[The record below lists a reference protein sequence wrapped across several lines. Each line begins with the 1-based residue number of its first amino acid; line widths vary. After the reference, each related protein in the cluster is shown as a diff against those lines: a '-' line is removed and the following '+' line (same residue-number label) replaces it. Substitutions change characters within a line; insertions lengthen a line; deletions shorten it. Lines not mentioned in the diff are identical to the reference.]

1 MTSST
6 RRAGGG
12 LEVARRLDR
21 QDPLG
26 HLRELFCVPPGTIY
40 MDGNSLGLLSLPAQ
54 AAAIEAL
61 AQWREQAIGG
71 WLEADPPWF
80 TLGEELGRQMAPL
93 VGAAPDSVVVTGAT
107 TVNLHNLLATFYRPC
122 ARRYRILADELNF
135 PSDLYALRSH
145 LALRGRDPA
154 GDLRL
159 VSSRDGRI
167 LEEEDIIRA
176 MDDSV
181 AVAVLPSVLYR
192 SGQLL
197 DIRRLTAAAHEQGV
211 LMGFDISHSAG
222 AVPHELDADGVDFA
236 FWCTY
241 KYLNGGPGSTGA
253 LYVNRRHHHLGGGL
267 AGWWGY
273 RKDRQFAMSLDWEAA
288 PSAGAWQIST
298 IPVLATAALRGALA
312 VTTQAGIE
320 TIRAKSLDLTG
331 YLVDMADA
339 WLSGDEMGF
348 AVGTPRDPGRRGG
361 HVALEHVEAVRIVK
375 ALRARGV
382 VPDFRPP
389 NVIRLA
395 PVALSNTF
403 EDVWRVVEHLRQIA
417 GGREYEAYAAEPD
430 VVA

>member
-1 MTSST
+1 MTSSIS
-6 RRAGGG
+6 RAGG
-12 LEVARRLDR
+12 LEVARQLDR
-21 QDPLG
+21 HDPLAS
-26 HLRELFCVPPGTIY
+26 LRESFCVPHGTIY

-93 VGAAPDSVVVTGAT
+93 VGAAPGSVIATGAT
-107 TVNLHNLLATFYRPC
+107 TVNLHNLLAAFYRPD

-135 PSDLYALRSH
+135 PSDIYALRSH
-145 LALRGRDPA
+145 LAMRGRDPA
-154 GDLRL
+154 CDLRL
-159 VSSRDGRI
+159 VASRDRRT
-167 LEEEDIIRA
+167 LEEEDIVRA

-181 AVAVLPSVLYR
+181 AVAILPSVLYR

-197 DIRRLTAAAHEQGV
+197 DVRRLTTAAHEQGV
-211 LMGFDISHSAG
+211 LMGLDLSHSAG
-222 AVPHELDADGVDFA
+222 AVPHQLDADGVDFA

-267 AGWWGY
+267 TGWWGY
-273 RKDRQFAMSLDWEAA
+273 RKDRQFAMSLEWEAA
-288 PSAGAWQIST
+288 PNAAAWQIST

-312 VTTQAGIE
+312 VTVEAGIQA
-320 TIRAKSLDLTG
+320 IRAKSLDLTG
-331 YLVDMADA
+331 YLMEMADA

-348 AVGTPRDPGRRGG
+348 TVGTPREPERRGG
-361 HVALEHVEAVRIVK
+361 HVALEHAAAVRIVK

-395 PVALSNTF
+395 PVALYNTF
-403 EDVWRVVEHLRQIA
+403 EDVWRVVEHLRHIVR
-417 GGREYEAYAAEPD
+417 GREYEAYEAEPD